1 MIEKLF
7 YSSKTSI
14 DGCWGSKIVKGSVG
28 NAILAEAFCCSIV
41 EGGNFREKTAEDE
54 RDDGK
59 IQPISIEFETIKILS
74 HS

>member
-1 MIEKLF
+1 M
-7 YSSKTSI
+7 
-14 DGCWGSKIVKGSVG
+14 KGSVG